1 MLKQLALKIDVDTYR
16 GTREGVP
23 RLVEVLQRYNA
34 QATFFFSLGPD
45 HTGRAI
51 KRVFRPGFLGKVSR
65 TSVVEHYGIKT
76 LLYGTLLPAPDI
88 GKKCADIMRMVKV
101 AGFETGIHCYDHIRW
116 QDYVAGKDAQ
126 WTRRELQLAVDR
138 YTEIFGEAPHAHAAA
153 GWQMNRH
160 ALRLMQQL
168 GFKYS
173 SDTRGTHPFIPT
185 WQAEIVACPQ
195 LPTTLPTLD
204 ELMNRDGIT
213 LDNIAEH
220 ILKLTEAP
228 SPTGRTSD
236 TLLEEPLATR
246 LGEPTTLAKSLVMA
260 KPADYGSGYEAGIP
274 APEGSAP
281 PCHTGHVYTLH
292 AELEGGKWLPI
303 FEQLLQGWQAQG
315 YELVSMRQYLQ
326 GLDVAAL
333 PHHEVVMREVE
344 GRVGKLASQGD

>member
-1 MLKQLALKIDVDTYR
+1 MDTYR

-23 RLVEVLQRYNA
+23 RLIEILQRYNA
-34 QATFFFSLGPD
+34 QATFFFSLGTD

-88 GKKCADIMRMVKV
+88 GRKCADIMRMVRV

-116 QDYVAGKDAQ
+116 QDYVANKDAE

-160 ALRLMQQL
+160 ALRLMQRF
-168 GFKYS
+168 GFQYS

-185 WQAEIVACPQ
+185 WQAEIIACPQ

-213 LDNIAEH
+213 LDNIAQH
-220 ILKLTEAP
+220 ILKLTEMP
-228 SPTGRTSD
+228 S
-236 TLLEEPLATR
+236 
-246 LGEPTTLAKSLVMA
+246 
-260 KPADYGSGYEAGIP
+260 I
-274 APEGSAP
+274 
-281 PCHTGHVYTLH
+281 TGHVYTLH

-315 YELVSMRQYLQ
+315 YELVSLQQYLQ
-326 GLDVAAL
+326 GLDLAAL
-333 PHHEVVMREVE
+333 PRREVVMREVE
-344 GRVGKLASQGD
+344 GRVGTLAVQDEGLA

>member
-1 MLKQLALKIDVDTYR
+1 MIPKQLALKIDVDTYR

-23 RLVEVLQRYNA
+23 RLVEILQRYHA

-51 KRVFRPGFLGKVSR
+51 KRVFRPGFIGKVSR

-76 LLYGTLLPAPDI
+76 LLYGTLLPSPDI
-88 GKKCADIMRMVKV
+88 GKKCAGIMRMVKM
-101 AGFETGIHCYDHIRW
+101 AGFEVGIHCYDHIRW
-116 QDYVAGKDAQ
+116 QDHVANQDGE
-126 WTRRELQLAVDR
+126 WTRRELQRAVDR

-168 GFKYS
+168 GFQYS

-185 WQAEIVACPQ
+185 VNAEIIACPQ

-213 LDNIAEH
+213 LENIAEH
-220 ILKLTEAP
+220 ILKLTEI
-228 SPTGRTSD
+228 SPVTGRTRD
-236 TLLEEPLATR
+236 TLQ
-246 LGEPTTLAKSLVMA
+246 A
-260 KPADYGSGYEAGIP
+260 KPADCGSGYEAGIP
-274 APEGSAP
+274 APKGSAP

-315 YELVSMRQYLQ
+315 YELVSMQQYLQ

-333 PHHEVVMREVE
+333 PRHEVVMREVE
-344 GRVGKLASQGD
+344 GRVGNLAVSADNMVAA

>member
-1 MLKQLALKIDVDTYR
+1 MSKQLALKIDIDTYR

-23 RLVEVLQRYNA
+23 RLVELLQRFNA

-51 KRVFRPGFLGKVSR
+51 KRVFRPGFIGKVSR

-88 GKKCADIMRMVKV
+88 GRKCAGIMRMVKV
-101 AGFETGIHCYDHIRW
+101 AGFETGIHCYDHILW
-116 QDYVAGKDAQ
+116 QDHVAQKDAA
-126 WTRRELQLAVDR
+126 WTRHQLQLAVDR
-138 YTEIFGEAPHAHAAA
+138 YADIFGEAPHAHAAA

-185 WQAEIVACPQ
+185 WHAEIIACPQ

-213 LDNIAEH
+213 PENVADH
-220 ILKLTEAP
+220 ILRLTEV
-228 SPTGRTSD
+228 SP
-236 TLLEEPLATR
+236 P
-246 LGEPTTLAKSLVMA
+246 
-260 KPADYGSGYEAGIP
+260 
-274 APEGSAP
+274 
-281 PCHTGHVYTLH
+281 TGHVYTLH
-292 AELEGGKWLPI
+292 AELEGGNWLPI
-303 FEQLLQGWQAQG
+303 FVQLLKGWQAQG
-315 YELVSMRQYLQ
+315 YELVSMQQYLQ
-326 GLDVAAL
+326 GLNVATL
-333 PHHEVVMREVE
+333 PRQEVVMREIE
-344 GRVGKLASQGD
+344 GRVGNLAVADDDRPPATA